1 MTETKATKKTSNT
14 SKGEATE
21 AAALPV
27 GLSEVLDTVE
37 VLVCTGAGGVGKT
50 TTSAA
55 LAIEAAKRGRRAA
68 VVTID
73 PAKRLADALGLD
85 GLTNEPAKVPGKWPG
100 EMWAL
105 MLDTKTTFDD
115 LITRNAND
123 ETHAQE
129 ILDNPF
135 YRNISSALS
144 GTQEFMAMEKL
155 HELTS
160 DDRFDLIVVDT
171 PPSRS
176 ALDFLE
182 APGALTRFLDHRLYR
197 VITSPGRGFAK
208 ALSTAA
214 QTFLRT
220 VSKVVGGEVINDV
233 VAFFQAFDG
242 IEHGFRERAD
252 AVVAR
257 LSSPDTAFV
266 LVASP
271 KKETVTEA
279 QWFAER
285 LAEADIGVRALVVN
299 RMHPNPARPAS
310 SSADNQSDEAGAMAE
325 RLKAGAAEHAGSAL
339 GDYYRAAADLAMI
352 GEREESHL
360 AALTK
365 TVAPAPV
372 VRVPMLST
380 DVHDL
385 AGLKALAAH
394 LVG

>member
-1 MTETKATKKTSNT
+1 MS
-14 SKGEATE
+14 
-21 AAALPV
+21 AAVASPTN
-27 GLSEVLDTVE
+27 LSEVLDTVA

-55 LAIEAAKRGRRAA
+55 LAIEAASRGRRAA

-85 GLTNEPAKVPGKWPG
+85 GLTNEPALVEGDWPG

-115 LITRNAND
+115 LITRNATD
-123 ETHAQE
+123 EAHAQE
-129 ILDNPF
+129 ILENPF

-160 DDRFDLIVVDT
+160 DERFDLIIVDT

-220 VSKVVGGEVINDV
+220 VSKVVGGDVINDV

-252 AVVAR
+252 AVVAA
-257 LSSPDTAFV
+257 LSSPETAFV

-279 QWFAER
+279 QWFADR

-299 RMHPNPARPAS
+299 RMHPNPARP
-310 SSADNQSDEAGAMAE
+310 DGETGPDEADAMVQALRSGATKHE
-325 RLKAGAAEHAGSAL
+325 GTAL
-339 GDYYRAAADLAMI
+339 ADYYQAAVDLAVI

-360 AALTK
+360 EALTE

-372 VRVPMLST
+372 VRVPMMST

-385 AGLKALAAH
+385 DGLKALAVF
-394 LVG
+394 LVA